1 MISLINYDSRVRET
15 SEVVIKFTQS
25 DYDKI
30 NGDMMKVAFLL
41 WRLRPPMSTMIH
53 ADSFETQ
60 PGTTSSWFT
69 DPNKIG

>member
-1 MISLINYDSRVRET
+1 LLAHLGMISLIHYDSRVRET

-41 WRLRPPMSTMIH
+41 
-53 ADSFETQ
+53 
-60 PGTTSSWFT
+60 
-69 DPNKIG
+69 